1 MADPRLEQIA
11 ADATSRGRR
20 MGRIHVPGP
29 VAAETIGKRF
39 GDWEVLSWIPPVERN
54 EPNRNLRARCG
65 CCGTEHEVA
74 LSNLRRGQSS
84 RCKPCALR
92 AIRLSN
98 PHSTAAMVVASSIK
112 LLPQMN
118 AEQLDQ
124 LLQAV
129 LAERD
134 GRAI

>member
-84 RCKPCALR
+84 RCKSC
-92 AIRLSN
+92 AIR
-98 PHSTAAMVVASSIK
+98 PSTAAMVVASSIK